1 MLSFCCLS
9 DHRLRHLLPPT
20 QPMFVTLEAALV
32 SAVPALDRWAGAGGY
47 AGNAR
52 ELVVRFTMRWAYVGV
67 ITVIAL
73 YFPNFGA
80 VLALIGV
87 HSCSRTVR
95 SCDNHGC
102 SKQLLT
108 Y

>member
-1 MLSFCCLS
+1 
-9 DHRLRHLLPPT
+9 
-20 QPMFVTLEAALV
+20 MFVTLEAALV